1 MSGNVTVLNI
11 ISTHTSL
18 AGRDMYLTNGGMHDD
33 QFLLTRPSR
42 DVTIVRYRSETDRV
56 ISTHTSLAGRDDV
69 IASANDSP
77 ARFLLTRPSR
87 DVTTMYLP

>member
-1 MSGNVTVLNI
+1 MIFLLTRPSRDVTF
-11 ISTHTSL
+11 
-18 AGRDMYLTNGGMHDD
+18 LTNGGMRDD

-42 DVTIVRYRSETDRV
+42 DVTPLPFLTLPSLI